1 MSHNLKENNEDVS
14 NLDEVLDD
22 NKDNDDKISK
32 EDGSAATDLEP
43 PEDNEKNGSGQEL
56 VQEES
61 EPEHNDVGGVDV
73 QGDEKERR
81 LEEGKEEESAT
92 DSSSTSTTTTTNT
105 STTTVAATAATTDDS
120 TKTPDDS
127 STPSLVPPSPV
138 SDSKFYAIRTTGG
151 QERVVAN
158 VLQNKIKSKN
168 IGIYSILLL
177 ENFKGYIIVEAP
189 DANVA
194 FQALA
199 GVRHIRGQIRGELPF
214 KDIEGYLIK
223 KPVVT
228 ELAIDDTVEVIGGPF
243 KAMKAKITRVD
254 YDKQEATVVLLD
266 SPYQIPVTVDAN
278 YLKKASH

>member
-1 MSHNLKENNEDVS
+1 MSRENEEDVS
-14 NLDEVLDD
+14 GIDDIFDD
-22 NKDNDDKISK
+22 NKDNINKFPKSDETSKSDSDTIVEENELEQDTIQKSNGTTEKDD
-32 EDGSAATDLEP
+32 
-43 PEDNEKNGSGQEL
+43 GQE
-56 VQEES
+56 
-61 EPEHNDVGGVDV
+61 
-73 QGDEKERR
+73 
-81 LEEGKEEESAT
+81 EEGGGEERGGEANP
-92 DSSSTSTTTTTNT
+92 SSLGTSTSTTTTT
-105 STTTVAATAATTDDS
+105 TTTPATAVNSATGEEGGSGGTAS
-120 TKTPDDS
+120 AT
-127 STPSLVPPSPV
+127 VVAPSPV
-138 SDSKFYAIRTTGG
+138 SESKFYAIRTTGG

-158 VLQNKIKSKN
+158 VLLNKIRSKS

-228 ELAIDDTVEVIGGPF
+228 ELSIDDTVEVIAGPF

-254 YDKQEATVVLLD
+254 YEKQEATVVLLD

-278 YLKKASH
+278 YLKKALH

>member
-1 MSHNLKENNEDVS
+1 MSHNIKENDEDVNNIDDIS
-14 NLDEVLDD
+14 DD
-22 NKDNDDKISK
+22 NNDNIDKFSK
-32 EDGSAATDLEP
+32 TDEP
-43 PEDNEKNGSGQEL
+43 SGTEPEL
-56 VQEES
+56 VVDEQENNPEQDVSQEES
-61 EPEHNDVGGVDV
+61 RSEGT
-73 QGDEKERR
+73 EKA
-81 LEEGKEEESAT
+81 EEEIRQEQKSTTYTDTSGSA
-92 DSSSTSTTTTTNT
+92 STSTPTALSDTTTNGGAGTAST
-105 STTTVAATAATTDDS
+105 SG
-120 TKTPDDS
+120 
-127 STPSLVPPSPV
+127 LVVEPSPG

-214 KDIEGYLIK
+214 KDIEGYLVK

-228 ELAIDDTVEVIGGPF
+228 ELSVDDTVEVIGGPF

-254 YDKQEATVVLLD
+254 YEKQEATVVLLD

-278 YLKKASH
+278 YLKKAAH

>member
-1 MSHNLKENNEDVS
+1 MLMRTELKYVSHNLKGNDEDVS
-14 NLDEVLDD
+14 NLDGIF
-22 NKDNDDKISK
+22 DDKDENIDKSPT
-32 EDGSAATDLEP
+32 TDSSTEAEP
-43 PEDNEKNGSGQEL
+43 ELARDEGENGGQDKA
-56 VQEES
+56 QEES
-61 EPEHNDVGGVDV
+61 GNGGT
-73 QGDEKERR
+73 EER
-81 LEEGKEEESAT
+81 KEEVRQEQEPPT
-92 DSSSTSTTTTTNT
+92 FNDSSSPESTSASMAQNDTTNSESAGEAPVT
-105 STTTVAATAATTDDS
+105 RTVVA
-120 TKTPDDS
+120 PS
-127 STPSLVPPSPV
+127 SG
-138 SDSKFYAIRTTGG
+138 SDSRFYAIRTTGG

-214 KDIEGYLIK
+214 KDIEGYLVK

-228 ELAIDDTVEVIGGPF
+228 ELSVDDTVEVIGGPF

-254 YDKQEATVVLLD
+254 YEKQEATVVLLD

-278 YLKKASH
+278 YLKKATR

>member
-1 MSHNLKENNEDVS
+1 MSHNLKENDEDIS

-22 NKDNDDKISK
+22 HKDNDDKISK
-32 EDGSAATDLEP
+32 DDDSAATDLEP
-43 PEDNEKNGSGQEL
+43 PEDNEKNGSGQEII
-56 VQEES
+56 QEES
-61 EPEHNDVGGVDV
+61 EPGHRDVGGVDV
-73 QGDEKERR
+73 QGDEGEKER
-81 LEEGKEEESAT
+81 EEGKEEESAT
-92 DSSSTSTTTTTNT
+92 ASSSTPTTTTTT
-105 STTTVAATAATTDDS
+105 TTTVAATAATTDDT
-120 TKTPDDS
+120 TKTADDS